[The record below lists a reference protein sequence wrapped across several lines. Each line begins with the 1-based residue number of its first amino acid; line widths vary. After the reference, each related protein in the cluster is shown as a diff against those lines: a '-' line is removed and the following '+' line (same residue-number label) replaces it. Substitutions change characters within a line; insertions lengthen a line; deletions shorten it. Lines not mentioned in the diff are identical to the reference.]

1 VTLVIPLPASAGDN
15 FPSRGEAQAGLQVRG
30 VVGLPGGGKARKL
43 AGERRSERVAVG
55 DRVADGSVDHGIHP
69 DRSNDAAD
77 ADRADR
83 AHDGIDPYR
92 THNATDAYRA
102 NRARDRTEATNAVG
116 TYRPH
121 TDAAGTAGAP
131 VVSLSH

>member
-1 VTLVIPLPASAGDN
+1 MTLVIPLSASAGDDV
-15 FPSRGEAQAGLQVRG
+15 SGRGEAQAGLQVRG

-43 AGERRSERVAVG
+43 AGKRGSERVAVG
-55 DRVADGSVDHGIHP
+55 DRVADRSVDHGIHP

-121 TDAAGTAGAP
+121 TDAAGTTGAT
-131 VVSLSH
+131 VISLSH

>member
-1 VTLVIPLPASAGDN
+1 MTLVIPLSASAGDN
-15 FPSRGEAQAGLQVRG
+15 FPGRGEAQAGLQVRG
-30 VVGLPGGGKARKL
+30 VVGLPGGGEARKL
-43 AGERRSERVAVG
+43 AGERGSERVAVG
-55 DRVADGSVDHGIHP
+55 DRVADGSVYDRIDP
-69 DRSNDAAD
+69 DRSDDAAD

-83 AHDGIDPYR
+83 AHDGINPYR
-92 THNATDAYRA
+92 AHNATDAYRA

-121 TDAAGTAGAP
+121 TDAAGTTGAP